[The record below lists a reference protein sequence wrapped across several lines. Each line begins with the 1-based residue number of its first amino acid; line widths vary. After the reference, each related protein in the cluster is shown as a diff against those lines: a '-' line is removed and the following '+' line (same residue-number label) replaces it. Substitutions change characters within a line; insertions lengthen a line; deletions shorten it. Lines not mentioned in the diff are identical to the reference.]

1 MHNKFGILP
10 VFFLVVGCR
19 GDSEPT
25 DTGTSTTQTTT
36 VTTTSE
42 TSATT
47 ATGLTETG
55 QTGTTSTTST
65 GFDWA
70 NSLVINEFMAN
81 NNGGFEAADGSYP
94 DWVELYNL
102 TDQTL
107 DLDGLTMTDDLDE
120 RDKHV
125 LSGLTIEPYGFLL
138 LMADDNV
145 DAGNDH
151 LGFALNDDGES
162 IGLYGPDSSVIN
174 QLKFGAQGSNLT
186 AARNPDG
193 SANWEYTYGGTPGYS
208 NVPLILVEEVL
219 LSEGSDFKYLDNDAA
234 EPSGWP
240 DSVDASSW
248 SSGPGPL
255 GYGDSHIVTEIEYG
269 GDSNNKA
276 ITSYYRGQ
284 FTWDADVDAV
294 ELWLGLLSDD
304 GALVYLNGNEVIRS
318 LLDSGDIDEETL
330 ASSETSD
337 ETGYAGWEIDP
348 KWLVSGV
355 NVITAEVHQATPSSS
370 DSGFDM
376 TVKVKVEK

>member
-1 MHNKFGILP
+1 MRNRIVFLSVVAFG
-10 VFFLVVGCR
+10 VACR
-19 GDSEPT
+19 ADSEPEES
-25 DTGTSTTQTTT
+25 GTL
-36 VTTTSE
+36 TSE
-42 TSATT
+42 TSATSTSETSSVT
-47 ATGLTETG
+47 ATGTTETTETG
-55 QTGTTSTTST
+55 GTTTTSPSN
-65 GFDWA
+65 WA
-70 NSLVINEFMAN
+70 DSLVINEFMAN